1 MDKQDGQ
8 SQQSSLH
15 QSSNTA
21 YLPEPGLAESSQEKQ
36 LLVNSSAQSQAIPAQ
51 PTATSSSHLN
61 GIAGWLA
68 FFMVVLIV
76 GALLFLGVFFNT
88 LTKVNKPQFLPSD
101 LLFPFADN
109 VLPISDD
116 ESSYMVSAV
125 MAPVVAV
132 LAIAAVVAISQR
144 KRLGKQLAIAAYIS
158 YFVHQVLYVV
168 FSAVGHNYY
177 VKPIDI
183 TISIVSFVII
193 IATIAGLLCLY
204 FFTSRR
210 VKETL
215 VEQAN
220 TLRLIPQA
228 HSTIITEA
236 GETST
241 MNEQNKRPKQP
252 VLHEPDIPQQ
262 LSDPTPTSAETPHER
277 QPVSRQSSAQ
287 PRISPVQLQY
297 ALATPPPKD
306 VVGWLAFFMFVVT
319 IGALVSATMFFTSLL
334 DISQPYAIISIIMAP
349 IVVTLA
355 IATAVM
361 VSRRKKL
368 GGRLAIAT
376 LIASFLHT
384 ILMAVTNTLIDG
396 LETFEVMGF
405 IYIAIM
411 QAIAAFLCCLYFR
424 ISRRAKE
431 TLVG

>member
-36 LLVNSSAQSQAIPAQ
+36 LTSQQRSAQSQAIPAQ
-51 PTATSSSHLN
+51 PATTSSSHLN

-68 FFMVVLIV
+68 FFMVVLII

-125 MAPVVAV
+125 MAPVVAA

-144 KRLGKQLAIAAYIS
+144 KRLGGQ
-158 YFVHQVLYVV
+158 
-168 FSAVGHNYY
+168 
-177 VKPIDI
+177 
-183 TISIVSFVII
+183 
-193 IATIAGLLCLY
+193 
-204 FFTSRR
+204 
-210 VKETL
+210 
-215 VEQAN
+215 
-220 TLRLIPQA
+220 
-228 HSTIITEA
+228 
-236 GETST
+236 
-241 MNEQNKRPKQP
+241 
-252 VLHEPDIPQQ
+252 
-262 LSDPTPTSAETPHER
+262 
-277 QPVSRQSSAQ
+277 
-287 PRISPVQLQY
+287 
-297 ALATPPPKD
+297 
-306 VVGWLAFFMFVVT
+306 
-319 IGALVSATMFFTSLL
+319 
-334 DISQPYAIISIIMAP
+334 
-349 IVVTLA
+349 
-355 IATAVM
+355 
-361 VSRRKKL
+361 
-368 GGRLAIAT
+368 LAIAT

-384 ILMAVTNTLIDG
+384 ILMTVTYTLIDG
-396 LETFEVMGF
+396 LETSVVI

-424 ISRRAKE
+424 ISRRVKE

>member
-8 SQQSSLH
+8 SQQPSLH
-15 QSSNTA
+15 QPSDTA

-36 LLVNSSAQSQAIPAQ
+36 LTNQQRPAQSQAIPAQ

-116 ESSYMVSAV
+116 ASSYIVSAI

-144 KRLGKQLAIAAYIS
+144 KKLGKYLAITTYIS

-168 FSAVGHNYY
+168 FSVVSKSYY
-177 VKPIDI
+177 VKPIAV

-215 VEQAN
+215 VE
-220 TLRLIPQA
+220 
-228 HSTIITEA
+228 
-236 GETST
+236 
-241 MNEQNKRPKQP
+241 
-252 VLHEPDIPQQ
+252 
-262 LSDPTPTSAETPHER
+262 
-277 QPVSRQSSAQ
+277 
-287 PRISPVQLQY
+287 
-297 ALATPPPKD
+297 
-306 VVGWLAFFMFVVT
+306 
-319 IGALVSATMFFTSLL
+319 
-334 DISQPYAIISIIMAP
+334 
-349 IVVTLA
+349 
-355 IATAVM
+355 
-361 VSRRKKL
+361 
-368 GGRLAIAT
+368 
-376 LIASFLHT
+376 
-384 ILMAVTNTLIDG
+384 
-396 LETFEVMGF
+396 
-405 IYIAIM
+405 
-411 QAIAAFLCCLYFR
+411 
-424 ISRRAKE
+424 
-431 TLVG
+431 

>member
-15 QSSNTA
+15 QPSDTA

-36 LLVNSSAQSQAIPAQ
+36 LTSQQRSAQSQAIPAQ

-88 LTKVNKPQFLPSD
+88 LIKINKPQFLPSD

-116 ESSYMVSAV
+116 ESSYIVSAI
-125 MAPVVAV
+125 MAPVVAA

-144 KRLGKQLAIAAYIS
+144 KRLGKYLAITTYIS
-158 YFVHQVLYVV
+158 YFIHQVLYVV
-168 FSAVGHNYY
+168 FSVVSKSYY

-215 VEQAN
+215 
-220 TLRLIPQA
+220 
-228 HSTIITEA
+228 TE
-236 GETST
+236 
-241 MNEQNKRPKQP
+241 
-252 VLHEPDIPQQ
+252 
-262 LSDPTPTSAETPHER
+262 
-277 QPVSRQSSAQ
+277 
-287 PRISPVQLQY
+287 
-297 ALATPPPKD
+297 
-306 VVGWLAFFMFVVT
+306 
-319 IGALVSATMFFTSLL
+319 
-334 DISQPYAIISIIMAP
+334 
-349 IVVTLA
+349 
-355 IATAVM
+355 
-361 VSRRKKL
+361 
-368 GGRLAIAT
+368 
-376 LIASFLHT
+376 
-384 ILMAVTNTLIDG
+384 
-396 LETFEVMGF
+396 
-405 IYIAIM
+405 
-411 QAIAAFLCCLYFR
+411 
-424 ISRRAKE
+424 
-431 TLVG
+431 

>member
-21 YLPEPGLAESSQEKQ
+21 YLPEPGLAESSREKQ
-36 LLVNSSAQSQAIPAQ
+36 LTSQQRSAQSQAIPAQ

-109 VLPISDD
+109 VLPIHYGK
-116 ESSYMVSAV
+116 SSYIVSAI

-158 YFVHQVLYVV
+158 YFVHQVLYVYV
-168 FSAVGHNYY
+168 TFSAAGHSYY
-177 VKPIDI
+177 VKPIAI
-183 TISIVSFVII
+183 TINIVSFVII

-215 VEQAN
+215 VE
-220 TLRLIPQA
+220 
-228 HSTIITEA
+228 
-236 GETST
+236 
-241 MNEQNKRPKQP
+241 
-252 VLHEPDIPQQ
+252 
-262 LSDPTPTSAETPHER
+262 
-277 QPVSRQSSAQ
+277 
-287 PRISPVQLQY
+287 
-297 ALATPPPKD
+297 
-306 VVGWLAFFMFVVT
+306 
-319 IGALVSATMFFTSLL
+319 
-334 DISQPYAIISIIMAP
+334 
-349 IVVTLA
+349 
-355 IATAVM
+355 
-361 VSRRKKL
+361 
-368 GGRLAIAT
+368 
-376 LIASFLHT
+376 
-384 ILMAVTNTLIDG
+384 
-396 LETFEVMGF
+396 
-405 IYIAIM
+405 
-411 QAIAAFLCCLYFR
+411 
-424 ISRRAKE
+424 
-431 TLVG
+431 

>member
-15 QSSNTA
+15 QPSDTTH
-21 YLPEPGLAESSQEKQ
+21 LPEPGLAESPQEKQ
-36 LLVNSSAQSQAIPAQ
+36 LTGQQHPAQSQAIPAQ
-51 PTATSSSHLN
+51 LTATSSSHLN

-68 FFMVVLIV
+68 FFMVVLVV

-88 LTKVNKPQFLPSD
+88 LIKINKPRFLPSD

-116 ESSYMVSAV
+116 ESSYMVSAI
-125 MAPVVAV
+125 MAPVVAA

-215 VEQAN
+215 
-220 TLRLIPQA
+220 
-228 HSTIITEA
+228 TE
-236 GETST
+236 
-241 MNEQNKRPKQP
+241 
-252 VLHEPDIPQQ
+252 
-262 LSDPTPTSAETPHER
+262 
-277 QPVSRQSSAQ
+277 
-287 PRISPVQLQY
+287 
-297 ALATPPPKD
+297 
-306 VVGWLAFFMFVVT
+306 
-319 IGALVSATMFFTSLL
+319 
-334 DISQPYAIISIIMAP
+334 
-349 IVVTLA
+349 
-355 IATAVM
+355 
-361 VSRRKKL
+361 
-368 GGRLAIAT
+368 
-376 LIASFLHT
+376 
-384 ILMAVTNTLIDG
+384 
-396 LETFEVMGF
+396 
-405 IYIAIM
+405 
-411 QAIAAFLCCLYFR
+411 
-424 ISRRAKE
+424 
-431 TLVG
+431 